1 MKLNT
6 NFLFIGA
13 VCISLTGCVT
23 FFGKSKQKL
32 SLTTTNSKSTVS
44 INNEVIGTGTDVE
57 SIIKRDGTAKQIKV
71 ETPDCKTTYYAVIPY
86 TTNKLY
92 LLSCLFFYYPGAF
105 DIANPKSN
113 IYPNTLNIPS
123 GAKKAIRQK
132 DQKYIDIDEI
142 KFSIKEKKFK
152 TINLKYDSYLQKR
165 ELDTNNVSPIKSYTN
180 SKDIVIDN
188 TIFGNQLSKI
198 LKKNGYIDT
207 VNQIFKDEANSLE
220 LRANIKSL
228 TMYHIYNLS
237 GVQSIGGCM
246 VGASFGVS
254 YSSFVKFQSDIS
266 WDVLNSYGEL
276 LKTVSIRSESGEFV
290 YNSSEKVEKLYDD
303 VLGDMIENS
312 LDQVLSNKD
321 IAAFTKI
328 SDKAEAKLALTSL
341 TKPTSIV
348 TKSED
353 VQTATVIV
361 KTEKGHGS
369 GFAITNDGYIITN
382 YHVIASEDAA
392 KPREAII
399 ILGDGTKLKSTV
411 VKFNKDRD
419 VALLKVD
426 SKFEKCFAIPTA
438 KEFQALE
445 EVFAMGAPKSVELG
459 QSASKGIISSER
471 NVNNVSL
478 IQTNISINGGNSGGP
493 MFNKDGKLYGVVTA
507 KLFGL
512 GVEGIAFAIPAY
524 KLKDYL
530 NIDFK

>member
-1 MKLNT
+1 MKKTLVYALLVAST
-6 NFLFIGA
+6 FYF
-13 VCISLTGCVT
+13 TGCVT
-23 FFGKSKQKL
+23 FFGKKKQDL
-32 SLTTTNSKSTVS
+32 AISTSNTKSTVTVDD
-44 INNEVIGTGTDVE
+44 EKIGTGSDV
-57 SIIKRDGTAKQIKV
+57 STIITRDLRPKQIKV
-71 ETPDCKTTYYAVIPY
+71 ETPDCKTTYYALLPESV
-86 TTNKLY
+86 NKLY
-92 LLSCLFFYYPGAF
+92 CVSCLFLYYPGAV
-105 DIANPKSN
+105 DYMNPKAHMFPKSMEAFA
-113 IYPNTLNIPS
+113 
-123 GAKKAIRQK
+123 GKKKQVRGK
-132 DQKYIDIDEI
+132 DDKYIDVDEVKFDI
-142 KFSIKEKKFK
+142 KDKDFRVVPLPYNNYKEKMDNDDNTK
-152 TINLKYDSYLQKR
+152 NKYQYTGKND
-165 ELDTNNVSPIKSYTN
+165 IK
-180 SKDIVIDN
+180 IDN
-188 TIFGNQLSKI
+188 TIFSNQLSKV
-198 LKKNGYIDT
+198 LKKYGYIDT
-207 VNQIFKDEANSLE
+207 VNQIFKDQANSLE
-220 LRANIKSL
+220 LRANVKTL
-228 TMYHIYNLS
+228 TFYSVYYAGAVALS
-237 GVQSIGGCM
+237 SVNGYVP
-246 VGASFGVS
+246 
-254 YSSFVKFQSDIS
+254 SSTFNVCKSDIS
-266 WDVLNSYGEL
+266 WDILNSYGEV
-276 LKTVSIRSESGEFV
+276 LKTIAVRSQSGEFV
-290 YNSSEKVEKLYDD
+290 SLEKLDD
-303 VLGDMIENS
+303 MVSDMIENS

-328 SDKAEAKLALTSL
+328 ADKAESKLALTTL
-341 TKPTSIV
+341 TNPTSIV

-353 VQTATVIV
+353 VQPATVIV

-382 YHVIASEDAA
+382 YHVIASEDAT
-392 KPREAII
+392 KPRETTI

-426 SKFEKCFAIPTA
+426 AKFEKCFAIPTA
-438 KEFQALE
+438 KEFQPLE